1 MPGFH
6 MDAGLSL
13 LAWCSYP
20 LRPPSLYAL
29 PSSLSLSL
37 PFVFVFGFF
46 FSDFGNKFLIW
57 SLKIEILLLQSPVCW
72 NHRCALPARLKSS
85 PCYPSPMGTS
95 PPSSSER
102 ISFDEGNADIHK

>member
-1 MPGFH
+1 
-6 MDAGLSL
+6 
-13 LAWCSYP
+13 
-20 LRPPSLYAL
+20 
-29 PSSLSLSL
+29 
-37 PFVFVFGFF
+37 
-46 FSDFGNKFLIW
+46 LIW